1 MSHPADASSVSG
13 DAHGALRPLPTAES
27 DTARLAERARRDL
40 AALAHPAAAWVRP
53 ALRIGA
59 TCLRR
64 RDRRRRAERIDYRLG
79 PEARRRLQCIIARPQ
94 LGWLRGSMGDLRPHG
109 GAAFAKGRGWRRTRH
124 SEPVGA
130 RLVRGP
136 VRRGGVGTDH
146 LDPAQRLDALSA
158 LVPRD
163 CRSRYLRSSASSPR
177 INRWR

>member
-1 MSHPADASSVSG
+1 MARCGRFRLRNPIQHGLPSERGGISRRPPTRLPRGSGRHCMHRGNMSSTS
-13 DAHGALRPLPTAES
+13 
-27 DTARLAERARRDL
+27 
-40 AALAHPAAAWVRP
+40 
-53 ALRIGA
+53 
-59 TCLRR
+59 
-64 RDRRRRAERIDYRLG
+64 DRRRRAEWIDYRLG

-94 LGWLRGSMGDLRPHG
+94 PGWLRGSMGDLRPHG

>member
-13 DAHGALRPLPTAES
+13 DAHGALRPLPTAEIRYS
-27 DTARLAERARRDL
+27 TACRAS
-40 AALAHPAAAWVRP
+40 AAGSRGARPPGCRVGPASTAHR
-53 ALRIGA
+53 GNMSS
-59 TCLRR
+59 TS
-64 RDRRRRAERIDYRLG
+64 DRRRRAEWIDYRLG

-94 LGWLRGSMGDLRPHG
+94 PGWLRGSMGDLRPHG